1 MAEEKNNPQSA
12 DDKAK
17 KNIFAMTF
25 EKQKR
30 GKVELKK
37 RNMQKGAIFLIAALV
52 LLIPYSIFFLYPQT
66 SSYLSFGQVI
76 GNYDKQIKD
85 IEVTK
90 KDLEKTRDLHKS
102 AYDKEN
108 KAETEIINKV
118 FPVTTEKLEVIRLM
132 EDFATHLNTTYPPFE
147 FTSISFD
154 EPRKESGYTVL
165 PFRTSIH
172 ASQTNFDRFLG
183 LINLSGDYK
192 PESKDHVR
200 MMSISNI
207 SLTYRGLD
215 KEGVDQ
221 GVDFDVELL
230 AYSR

>member
-1 MAEEKNNPQSA
+1 MAEEKNNPQTP
-12 DDKAK
+12 DEKAK

-30 GKVELKK
+30 GKLEIKK
-37 RNMQKGAIFLIAALV
+37 RNTQKGAVYLIVALAV
-52 LLIPYSIFFLYPQT
+52 LIPYSIFFLYPQT
-66 SSYLSFGQVI
+66 AGFLSFSQAM

-85 IEVTK
+85 TEVTV
-90 KDLEKTRDLHKS
+90 KDLEKTRDTHKA
-102 AYDKEN
+102 AYDQEN

-118 FPVTTEKLEVIRLM
+118 LPVTIEKLEVVRLM

-147 FTSISFD
+147 FTSISFND
-154 EPRKESGYTVL
+154 PEKKDGYTVL
-165 PFRTSIH
+165 PFQTAIH
-172 ASQTNFDRFLG
+172 SSQTNFDRFLG

-192 PESKDHVR
+192 PESKDHIR
-200 MMSISNI
+200 LMEISNI
-207 SLTYRGLD
+207 TLTYRGLD

-221 GVDFDVELL
+221 GVDFDVELF